1 MYFTDTHVQI
11 VSKGVLEPG
20 EQLVSRS
27 VVVDAPWYTFG
38 MWLFHKTYLVLA
50 TNQRLVMVE
59 HSRDFFNR
67 GMKTDKVHSVPWSQ
81 VQEMKVKG
89 LLAKKLRI
97 VAQSNMRHF
106 KAKMKIPNT
115 FFGLLAPIQDNV
127 QNARVL
133 EQQFSSMR
141 SLPPGPAAAQYG
153 SLPPAAPQMAQ
164 PGYGQMQQLP
174 QPPGAPQQPQQ
185 PQQQGGWPYPQPSQG
200 PNGYYPQA

>member
-11 VSKGVLEPG
+11 MQKGLLEAN

-67 GMKTDKVHSVPWSQ
+67 GMKMDKVHSVPWGN

-97 VAQSNMRHF
+97 VAQSNMRFF
-106 KAKMKIPNT
+106 KGKMKIPNT

-133 EQQFSSMR
+133 EQQFNSMR
-141 SLPPGPAAAQYG
+141 
-153 SLPPAAPQMAQ
+153 SLPPAAPQYGQLPPQSMAPQ
-164 PGYGQMQQLP
+164 MQMQQ
-174 QPPGAPQQPQQ
+174 QQQQWPQQMPQ
-185 PQQQGGWPYPQPSQG
+185 
-200 PNGYYPQA
+200 NGYNNQWPQA

>member
-11 VSKGVLEPG
+11 MQKGLLEPG

-27 VVVDAPWYTFG
+27 VIVDAPWYTFG
-38 MWLFHKTYLVLA
+38 MWLFHKTYLVMA

-67 GMKTDKVHSVPWSQ
+67 GMKMDKVHSVPWSH

-89 LLAKKLRI
+89 LLSKKLRI
-97 VAQSNMRHF
+97 VAQSNMRFF
-106 KAKMKIPNT
+106 KGKMKIPNT

-133 EQQFSSMR
+133 EQQFASVR
-141 SLPPGPAAAQYG
+141 QLPGGAPQQYG
-153 SLPPAAPQMAQ
+153 SLPPQ
-164 PGYGQMQQLP
+164 QMQGMAPQLP
-174 QPPGAPQQPQQ
+174 QGQQQPQQ
-185 PQQQGGWPYPQPSQG
+185 GWPQQYPQQ
-200 PNGYYPQA
+200 NGFNNQWPQA